1 MARKMEISSKT
12 IVFTVFFLISL
23 QLLWTLR
30 EIIYALF
37 LGFILMSAL
46 KPVVE
51 KLVAFK
57 FPRPIAVFVALAAT
71 ITLVVSALTILLPP
85 LISEIVVFIS
95 NLPGILANTFP
106 FLTEYLK
113 FESTIQFLPDI
124 TQNFFKVATG
134 AFSNFLFII
143 SVVFFSFYFLLE
155 ERLMESFLEKFL
167 SPKEVSKILSV
178 SQKIELRMGAWM
190 RGELILMLVIG
201 IATYIGLKVLGIKFA
216 LSLAFI
222 AGLLEVIPIIG
233 PIVASLPAF
242 VVASSTSFVL
252 GGATL
257 VLYVIIQQLE
267 NNVVVPY
274 VMSKTAG
281 IHPITTLIA
290 LAIGAKLGGLMGAI
304 IAVPTALF
312 IETVVSSYMKE
323 DA

>member
-1 MARKMEISSKT
+1 
-12 IVFTVFFLISL
+12 
-23 QLLWTLR
+23 
-30 EIIYALF
+30 
-37 LGFILMSAL
+37 
-46 KPVVE
+46 
-51 KLVAFK
+51 
-57 FPRPIAVFVALAAT
+57 
-71 ITLVVSALTILLPP
+71 
-85 LISEIVVFIS
+85 
-95 NLPGILANTFP
+95 
-106 FLTEYLK
+106 
-113 FESTIQFLPDI
+113 
-124 TQNFFKVATG
+124 
-134 AFSNFLFII
+134 
-143 SVVFFSFYFLLE
+143 
-155 ERLMESFLEKFL
+155 MESFLEKFL